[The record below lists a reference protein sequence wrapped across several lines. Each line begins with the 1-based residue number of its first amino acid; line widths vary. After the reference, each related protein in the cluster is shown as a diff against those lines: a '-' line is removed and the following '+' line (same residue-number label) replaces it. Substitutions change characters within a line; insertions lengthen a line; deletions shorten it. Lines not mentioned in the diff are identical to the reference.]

1 MFFKSITIPSNVSF
15 YQHNLLEPFP
25 TEFLG
30 QYDVVNARALVVALS
45 HDEWEP
51 ALRNLTSLLRTSNQ
65 SDEEVCFSNFHR
77 SRWICTMA

>member
-1 MFFKSITIPSNVSF
+1 MFFKNTATPENVSF

-25 TEFLG
+25 AKFLG

-51 ALRNLTSLLRTSNQ
+51 ALRNLISLLRTRCPTLVLPG
-65 SDEEVCFSNFHR
+65 E
-77 SRWICTMA
+77 

>member
-1 MFFKSITIPSNVSF
+1 MFFKDTTIPSNVSF

-25 TEFLG
+25 TKFIG

-51 ALRNLTSLLRTSNQ
+51 ALRNLTALLRMIKS
-65 SDEEVCFSNFHR
+65 V
-77 SRWICTMA
+77 